1 MAVLSLKRTRAVR
14 VDHPNAPPE
23 TRRGSVII
31 NLPPALAY
39 PMPTSP
45 DLVLVDGSSYVY
57 RAFHALPPLTNS
69 RGEPTGAVH
78 GVMNMLLKFVKDYQ
92 PQCIAVVFD
101 ASGKTFRDELFA
113 EYKANRPPMP
123 NDLRSQIQPL
133 LEIIKAQGLPILRI
147 EGVEADDVIGT
158 LACRASKAGKSVLIS
173 TGDKDMAQLVD
184 GSITLINT
192 MSNSTL
198 DREGVKKKFDVFPE
212 QIIDYL
218 ALVGDSSDNI
228 PGIEKVGP
236 KTAAKWLNQYQT
248 LNELVTHASE
258 ISGKVGE
265 NLRAGLETLQ
275 LSKKLATIHTDL
287 ELPLAHDQLAPT
299 APDTTKLR
307 ELYTRY
313 ELRSLLKQIDG
324 GDAGAATG
332 GGYGGGVGAGTGG
345 GTGAGGATP
354 GAPVDGGATA
364 AGANQPHV
372 FPGRLVP
379 GAPLPLEGVERKYE
393 TITQWPDLER
403 WIALLSQSNL
413 FAFDTE
419 TTSLDYMQAEIVGV
433 SFGLERG
440 IAAYIP
446 LRHDYAGAP
455 EQLDRDKVLAALKPI
470 LEDPERGKIGHH
482 LKYDAHVLAN
492 HNIELAGMRF
502 DTMLE
507 SYVLN
512 SVASRHDMDS
522 TASCYLGIKTI
533 KFEDIAGKGVKQ
545 LTFNQIPVDKASEYA
560 AEDADVT
567 LCLHRTLWP
576 QLGEFPKLKK
586 LYEELEQPL
595 VPVLLRMEHRGVLV
609 DRELLRAQSRE
620 FATQLLELTKQ
631 AHQDA
636 GTEFNVDSPKQLQQI
651 LFEKLQIPVTRKT
664 PGGQPSTAE
673 DVLEE
678 LALSHPLPRTIL
690 EYRALAKLKST
701 YTDKLPELVDARTG
715 RIHTSYHQAVAQTGR
730 LSSTDPNLQNIP
742 IRRPEGRRIR
752 QAFVAPEGYVLMAAD
767 YSQIELRIMAHLS
780 GDEGLLSAFSEDRDV
795 HVATAAEVFSVP
807 LDSVSSDQR
816 RTAKTINFGLIY
828 GMSPFG
834 LARQLG
840 IDRGSATRYVERYFA
855 RYPGVKRFM
864 DETRHNARETG
875 FVETVSGR
883 RLYLPDIRSGNSAMR
898 QYAERSAINAPMQ
911 GTAADIIKRAMI
923 SVDAWCQR
931 EDTPARLIM
940 QVHDELVLEVRAD
953 ATASVAEAIRDRM
966 TSAGELRVP
975 LRVDIGMGANWDE
988 AH

>member
-1 MAVLSLKRTRAVR
+1 
-14 VDHPNAPPE
+14 
-23 TRRGSVII
+23 
-31 NLPPALAY
+31 
-39 PMPTSP
+39 MPTSP

-69 RGEPTGAVH
+69 RGEPTGAVY
-78 GVMNMLLKFVKDYQ
+78 GVLNMLLKFVKDYQ
-92 PQCIAVVFD
+92 PQCIGVVFD

-113 EYKANRPPMP
+113 QYKANRPPMP
-123 NDLRSQIQPL
+123 DDLRSQIKPL
-133 LEIIKAQGLPILRI
+133 LEIIQAQGLPILRI

-158 LACRASKAGKSVLIS
+158 LACRASKAGKTVLIS

-192 MSNSTL
+192 MSNSTM
-198 DREGVKKKFDVFPE
+198 DRGGVKTKFDVFPE

-248 LNELVTHASE
+248 LDELVAHATE

-265 NLRAGLETLQ
+265 NLRAGLQTLE

-287 ELPLAHDQLAPT
+287 ELPLAHDQLTPT
-299 APDTTKLR
+299 PPDTAKLR

-313 ELRSLLKQIDG
+313 ELKSLLRQLDG
-324 GDAGAATG
+324 GDAGGAPS
-332 GGYGGGVGAGTGG
+332 GGYGDDGAGYGSAAGSGRSGGAGAGTA
-345 GTGAGGATP
+345 GAGP
-354 GAPVDGGATA
+354 GGSGPGGE
-364 AGANQPHV
+364 NQHV

-393 TITQWPDLER
+393 TITRWEDLER
-403 WIALLSQSNL
+403 WIAQLSKADL

-440 IAAYIP
+440 IAAYVP
-446 LRHDYAGAP
+446 LHHDYPGAP
-455 EQLDRDKVLAALKPI
+455 DQLDREKVLAALKPL

-492 HNIELAGMRF
+492 HHIELAGMRF

-512 SVASRHDMDS
+512 SVATRNHDMDS
-522 TASCYLGIKTI
+522 TAACYLGIQTI

-545 LTFNQIPVDKASEYA
+545 LTFNQVPVDKAAEYA

-576 QLGEFPKLKK
+576 QLGAFPKLKA

-609 DRELLRAQSRE
+609 NRDLLRALSRE
-620 FATQLLELTKQ
+620 FASQMVQLTKQ
-631 AHQDA
+631 AHQEA

-651 LFEKLQIPVTRKT
+651 LFEKLQIPVKVKT
-664 PGGQPSTAE
+664 ATGQPSTNE

-690 EYRALAKLKST
+690 EYRGLAKLKST
-701 YTDKLPELVDARTG
+701 YTDKLPELVNARTG
-715 RIHTSYHQAVAQTGR
+715 RIHTSYNQAVAQTGR
-730 LSSTDPNLQNIP
+730 LSSADPNLQNIP

-780 GDEGLLSAFSEDRDV
+780 GDEGLLAAFSEDRDV
-795 HVATAAEVFSVP
+795 HVATAAEVFGVP
-807 LDSVSSDQR
+807 LDSVTSDQR

-855 RYPGVKRFM
+855 RYPGIKRFM
-864 DETRHNARETG
+864 DETRHSARETG
-875 FVETVSGR
+875 FVETVLGR
-883 RLYLPDIRSGNSAMR
+883 RLYLPDIRASRAPNR
-898 QYAERSAINAPMQ
+898 QYAERTAINAPMQ

-940 QVHDELVLEVRAD
+940 QVHDELVLEVRTD
-953 ATASVAEAIRDRM
+953 AVESVTAGVRERM

-975 LRVDIGMGANWDE
+975 LRVDIGTGANWDE

>member
-1 MAVLSLKRTRAVR
+1 MT
-14 VDHPNAPPE
+14 
-23 TRRGSVII
+23 
-31 NLPPALAY
+31 
-39 PMPTSP
+39 TSP

-57 RAFHALPPLTNS
+57 RAFHALPPLSNS
-69 RGEPTGAVH
+69 RGEPTGAVL
-78 GVMNMLLKFVKDYQ
+78 GVLNMLLKFVKEYQ
-92 PQCIAVVFD
+92 PKCIAVVFD
-101 ASGKTFRDELFA
+101 ASGKTFRDDLFA

-123 NDLRSQIQPL
+123 NDLRSQIEPL
-133 LEIIKAQGLPILRI
+133 LSIIRAQGLPILRI

-158 LACRASKAGKSVLIS
+158 LACRAAKAGKSVLIS

-192 MSNSTL
+192 MSNSVL
-198 DREGVKKKFDVFPE
+198 DRAGVKAKFDVFPE

-236 KTAAKWLNQYQT
+236 KTAAKWLGQYQT
-248 LNELVTHASE
+248 LDNLVANAAQ

-265 NLRAGLETLQ
+265 NLRAGLQTLE
-275 LSKKLATIHTDL
+275 LSKKLATIHTELD
-287 ELPLAHDQLAPT
+287 LPLAHDQLTPT
-299 APDTTKLR
+299 EPDTGQLR

-313 ELRSLLKQIDG
+313 EFRSLLKQLDG
-324 GDAGAATG
+324 GAPDAGPEQAGAGWGRRGGAATG
-332 GGYGGGVGAGTGG
+332 A
-345 GTGAGGATP
+345 GAGGAQGAAVGAGIGAGAGGPGAAGATGAAAGAGGGAGQGTVAAGNQLHIAPGRLPP
-354 GAPVDGGATA
+354 GAPS
-364 AGANQPHV
+364 
-372 FPGRLVP
+372 
-379 GAPLPLEGVERKYE
+379 PLEGVQRKYE
-393 TITQWPDLER
+393 TITQWEDLER
-403 WIALLSQSNL
+403 WMELLRKADL

-419 TTSLDYMQAEIVGV
+419 TTSLDYMKAEIVGV

-440 IAAYIP
+440 VAAYVP

-492 HNIELAGMRF
+492 HDVELAGMRF

-512 SVASRHDMDS
+512 SVATRHDMDS
-522 TASCYLGIKTI
+522 TAACYLGIKTI
-533 KFEDIAGKGVKQ
+533 TYEDVAGKGAKQ
-545 LTFNQIPVDKASEYA
+545 LTFNQVPVDKAAEYA
-560 AEDADVT
+560 AEDADIT
-567 LCLHRTLWP
+567 LCLHHTLWP
-576 QLGEFPKLKK
+576 QLGTFPQLKK

-620 FATQLLELTKQ
+620 FATQLQELTLQ
-631 AHQDA
+631 ARKEA

-664 PGGQPSTAE
+664 PTGQPSTAE

-678 LALSHPLPRTIL
+678 LALSYPLPRIIL

-730 LSSTDPNLQNIP
+730 LSSADPNLQNIP
-742 IRRPEGRRIR
+742 VRRPEGRRIR
-752 QAFVAPEGYVLMAAD
+752 QAFVAPPGYVLMAAD

-780 GDEGLLSAFSEDRDV
+780 GDEGLLSAFAEDRDV
-795 HVATAAEVFSVP
+795 HEATAAEVFSVP
-807 LDSVSSDQR
+807 LDSVTSDQR

-840 IDRGSATRYVERYFA
+840 IDRGSAQRYVERYFA

-864 DETRHNARETG
+864 DDTRHSARETG
-875 FVETVSGR
+875 FVETVYGR
-883 RLYLPDIRSGNSAMR
+883 RLYLPDIRAGKAAAR
-898 QYAERSAINAPMQ
+898 QYAERTAINAPMQ

-953 ATASVAEAIRDRM
+953 AVNDVAAAIRERM
-966 TSAGELRVP
+966 TAAGELRVP
-975 LRVDIGMGANWDE
+975 LRVDIGTGANWDE

>member
-1 MAVLSLKRTRAVR
+1 
-14 VDHPNAPPE
+14 
-23 TRRGSVII
+23 
-31 NLPPALAY
+31 
-39 PMPTSP
+39 MPTSP

-57 RAFHALPPLTNS
+57 RAFHALPPLSNS

-133 LEIIKAQGLPILRI
+133 LEIIQAQGLPILRI

-248 LNELVTHASE
+248 LDNLITHASE
-258 ISGKVGE
+258 ITGKVGE
-265 NLRAGLETLQ
+265 NLRAGLETLE
-275 LSKKLATIHTDL
+275 LSRKLATIHTDL
-287 ELPLAHDQLAPT
+287 ELPLAHDQLTPT
-299 APDTTKLR
+299 APDTARLR
-307 ELYTRY
+307 DLYTRY
-313 ELRSLLKQIDG
+313 EMRSLLRQVEG
-324 GDAGAATG
+324 GDSGASTGAGYGSG
-332 GGYGGGVGAGTGG
+332 GGAGAGTWGG
-345 GTGAGGATP
+345 GSAAAGGATSAA
-354 GAPVDGGATA
+354 GGTGSGGAASGGAQGA
-364 AGANQPHV
+364 AGAGYRSGAGPQGTGAAAGAGAGGNQLHV
-372 FPGRLVP
+372 FPGRLIP

-393 TITQWPDLER
+393 TITQWADLER
-403 WIALLSQSNL
+403 WIALLSKSDL

-440 IAAYIP
+440 IAAYVP
-446 LRHDYAGAP
+446 LRHDYPGAP

-512 SVASRHDMDS
+512 SVASRHDMDA

-533 KFEDIAGKGVKQ
+533 KFEDIAGKGAKQ

-631 AHQDA
+631 AHAAA

-664 PGGQPSTAE
+664 PSGQPSTAE

-678 LALSHPLPRTIL
+678 LALSHPLPRIIL

-701 YTDKLPELVDARTG
+701 YTDKLPELVDAKTG

-730 LSSTDPNLQNIP
+730 LSSADPNLQNIP

-807 LDSVSSDQR
+807 LDSVTSDQR

-864 DETRHNARETG
+864 DETRQNARETG
-875 FVETVSGR
+875 FVETVYGR

-931 EDTPARLIM
+931 EDAPARLIM

-953 ATASVAEAIRDRM
+953 AIESVADAIRNQM
-966 TSAGELRVP
+966 TGAGELRVP
-975 LRVDIGMGANWDE
+975 LRVDIGTGANWDE